1 MKKTLS
7 KVIPI
12 LLPLALGVFLVY
24 YAFSKFTKEQIEEMI
39 VHFRGANYSYI
50 VIASIFSIISL
61 WARAYRWKYALNYMG
76 YASSTLTNFMA
87 INIGYLMNLTVPRS
101 GEISRAL
108 VLQKYQQIPFDKSF
122 GSIVSE
128 RVVDLIC
135 LLLCVFTALIL
146 QYDLLKGF
154 LLNYVPVNQLL
165 GLGLLAFGGFVLV
178 VLAFMYVT
186 WKPILFVKRKLKGL
200 VEGVNSIFKMPQ
212 KIEFLCYTCVIWL
225 GYIGTF
231 YFGTLALQETSILSF
246 PMLMSAFVAGSF
258 AVSFTNG
265 GFGAFPLILT
275 EILVLYHIS
284 SVAGTAFGWILWTT
298 QTAIVVALG
307 ALSFLFLPLY
317 YTRKK

>member
-1 MKKTLS
+1 MKKTLT

-24 YAFSKFTKEQIEEMI
+24 YAFSKFTEEQIEEMI
-39 VHFRGANYSYI
+39 VHFKRANYSYI

-135 LLLCVFTALIL
+135 LLLCVVTALIL

-225 GYIGTF
+225 GYIATF